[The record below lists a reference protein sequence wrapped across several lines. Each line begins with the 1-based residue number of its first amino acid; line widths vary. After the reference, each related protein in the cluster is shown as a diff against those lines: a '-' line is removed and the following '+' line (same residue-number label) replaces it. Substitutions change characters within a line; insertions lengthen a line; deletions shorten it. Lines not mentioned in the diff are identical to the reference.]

1 MKKLAFL
8 LFVTLS
14 IQVTAQELI
23 PYRVDTKWGYA
34 DPSGKMVIAPA
45 FDKAE
50 FFGTDGF
57 AHVSLDT
64 LVTLID
70 KSGRQMMPFKYTDVF
85 PFESGFA
92 VVCKGGT
99 FRPLQ
104 GEIIG
109 GSWGFINDKFEEI
122 IPCQFS
128 RAQSF
133 KSDYAI
139 VQTDGNWG
147 PWGVVNKEGKVVLPL
162 KYKTYSFD
170 MRPFPG
176 LVWGTKPGILRQDIS
191 GRGGKWQL
199 IDLKGQPVGKP
210 YNAMHGDPEMYT
222 SHEPKSP
229 PPPRG
234 QIEILDEQ
242 GQAQL
247 FKSTLCKFYYLAGTN
262 FLISVTSDGGTQY
275 GIISGNNT
283 TLVPLGRYRYI
294 NSNCSEGRTRVY
306 KDNLVG
312 YIDCVTG
319 KEIVSPHYS
328 YANDFNNGYAYVA
341 YNYMSHAR
349 KGDGMINR
357 DGLEFFYDTPAIHFV
372 AQSFEFGSAY
382 LLLDEHNY
390 KIEPPWLRGAVIN
403 NHKGPYVMYTAKSKA
418 GVAKILTTTIHHH
431 AQWEDYCCPLF
442 KDSKTFTAIESSDIR
457 IQRVLTPGAAYDS
470 SYFHETNDSIVVV
483 TKSGKKGIV
492 NLQGEEMVPPHY
504 HEIVPFAT
512 KNGVHFTVWNE
523 DGATGIVDAVGKVIL
538 PMEYDINF
546 ETPGYQV
553 ITKGELDRVGIL
565 KDGSKLIIPME
576 YGQIDPYIE
585 WDENQKV
592 KNIAF
597 MAYKDERP
605 SIIDSEGHIV
615 FSDNSVSVETM
626 GDASPAGIYFTL
638 YKKKKN
644 GVFKVGPGL
653 ILPIAYEYIESAFAN
668 NKIYFIIKQ
677 KKKYGLADENGKMIV
692 PIVYKSIDTMDEND
706 TIFLLTD
713 QKSKVVNLTKAHQ
726 LVEQKDEN

>member
-1 MKKLAFL
+1 MKKLVFL

-34 DPSGKMVIAPA
+34 DPSGKIVIAPA

-133 KSDYAI
+133 KGDYAI
-139 VQTDGNWG
+139 VQTDDNWG

-170 MRPFPG
+170 MRPFPS

-210 YNAMHGDPEMYT
+210 YNAMHGDPDMYT
-222 SHEPKSP
+222 SKEPKSP

-234 QIEILDEQ
+234 QIKILDAQ
-242 GQAQL
+242 GQEHL
-247 FKSTLCKFYYLAGTN
+247 FKSTVCQFYYLAGTN
-262 FLISVTSDGGTQY
+262 FLISVAFDGSTQY
-275 GIISGNNT
+275 GIITGNNT

-294 NSNCSEGRTRVY
+294 NSTCSEGRTRVY

-341 YNYMSHAR
+341 YNYMSHTR

-357 DGLEFFYDTPAIHFV
+357 DGLEFFYDTPAIHLV

-390 KIEPPWLRGAVIN
+390 KIEPGWLRGAVIN
-403 NHKGPYVMYTAKSKA
+403 NHKGPYVMYTDKSKA

-431 AQWEDYCCPLF
+431 AQWEDYCCSLF
-442 KDSKTFTAIESSDIR
+442 KDDKMFTAIDSSDIR
-457 IQRVLTPGAAYDS
+457 IQRVFTPGVAYDS

-492 NLQGEEMVPPHY
+492 NLQGDEMVPPRY
-504 HEIVPFAT
+504 NEIVPFAT
-512 KNGVHFTVWNE
+512 KNDVHFTVRNE

-553 ITKGELDRVGIL
+553 ITKGEFDRVGVL
-565 KDGSKLIIPME
+565 KDGSKLIIPVE

-585 WDENQKV
+585 WDENQKI

-605 SIIDSEGHIV
+605 SIIDSEGHVV
-615 FSDNSVSVETM
+615 FSDNSVSVEAM
-626 GDASPAGIYFTL
+626 GDASPGGIYFTL
-638 YKKKKN
+638 NKKKKN

-653 ILPIAYEYIESAFAN
+653 ILPIVYEYIESAFAN
-668 NKIYFIIKQ
+668 NRIYFIIKQ

-692 PIVYKSIDTMDEND
+692 PIAYKSIDIMDEND
-706 TIFLLTD
+706 TVFLLTD
-713 QKSKVVNLTKAHQ
+713 QKSKVFNLTKDHQ